1 MQKITKEEI
10 REATKRLLSYKAFK
24 AEDDSRMKNNE
35 KWWRMEHWDTLPV
48 SASALKPRSA
58 WLFNSIINKHA
69 DAMDNRPAPTVL
81 PRSRDDKEAA
91 KLLSAVLPVILENCD
106 FEKVYSDVWWDKLK
120 YGTGAI
126 GVFWNSSLSSGL
138 GDVEIKRINPINLYF
153 EPGVLSVQDSCE
165 VFYLETLSADRIKE
179 ISPDADLSTAKGI
192 LESEDAPNR
201 YCLVNWYYKKGG
213 VLHFAKFV
221 GDNLLFSSEND
232 KNYES
237 TGWYSH
243 GKFPFVLD
251 TVFPTMKSPL
261 GFGYIDTM
269 KDSQMFIDLLSRS
282 ILENA
287 MLSSKK
293 RFFIRDD
300 GSINE
305 NEFLD
310 FSNPI
315 IHSSGNLGEDSIR
328 EFTTSPLSSVYMAVL
343 NSKIDEIKETSG
355 NRDFSQGS
363 TSSGVTAASAIA
375 ALQEAGNKL
384 SRDMLSSSNRA
395 FREECYMI
403 IELIRQ
409 FYSAPRVLRITGDEF
424 QQFDNSLLLPQSQGE
439 DFGISYADRVPVFD
453 IVVHSEKGS
462 PMGKTTINA
471 LAKEFFQLGF
481 FSPERAKEAFHA
493 VSMMDFEGKEDVL
506 KSISENIV
514 N

>member
-1 MQKITKEEI
+1 
-10 REATKRLLSYKAFK
+10 
-24 AEDDSRMKNNE
+24 
-35 KWWRMEHWDTLPV
+35 
-48 SASALKPRSA
+48 
-58 WLFNSIINKHA
+58 
-69 DAMDNRPAPTVL
+69 MDNRPTPTVL
-81 PRSRDDKEAA
+81 PRSRDDKEAS
-91 KLLSAVLPVILENCD
+91 KLLSQVLPPILENCD
-106 FEKVYSDVWWDKLK
+106 YEKVYSDTWWDKLK
-120 YGTGAI
+120 YGTSAT
-126 GVFWNSSLSSGL
+126 GVFWNSALSAGL
-138 GDVEIKRINPINLYF
+138 GDIEIKRINPINLYF
-153 EPGVLSVQDSCE
+153 EPGVLSIQDSRE
-165 VFYLETLSADRIKE
+165 VFYLESLSADYLKE
-179 ISPDADLSTAKGI
+179 HYPDIDLSSAKG
-192 LESEDAPNR
+192 LLKAEDSDSR
-201 YCLVNWYYKKGG
+201 YLLVNWYYKKDGK
-213 VLHFAKFV
+213 LHFAKFV

-232 KNYES
+232 KNYER
-237 TGWYSH
+237 TGWYNH
-243 GKFPFVLD
+243 KKYPFVLD

-269 KDSQMFIDLLSRS
+269 KSSQMFIDLLSKS

-305 NEFLD
+305 GEFLD
-310 FSNPI
+310 FTNPI

-328 EFTTSPLSSVYMAVL
+328 EFTTSPLSSIYMAVL

-395 FREECYMI
+395 FKEICYMV

-409 FYSAPRVLRITGDEF
+409 FYKAPRVLRITGGDF
-424 QQFDNSLLLPQSQGE
+424 YTFDNSALLPQSQGE
-439 DFGISYADRVPVFD
+439 DFGISYSDRVPVFD

-462 PMGKTTINA
+462 PVGKASINA

-481 FSPERAKEAFHA
+481 FSPERANEAYYA
-493 VSMMDFEGKEDVL
+493 VSMMDFEGKEDVM
-506 KSISENIV
+506 KAINENREGKIASR
-514 N
+514 